1 MNIDFAL
8 LRSFVVLAEELHFAR
23 AAERLYIEQPALSQ
37 RIRRLERRIEVQL
50 FDRDTRNVRLT
61 PAGVEFFKDIRDVLE
76 RFDATVARAQET
88 ASGDRGTIRVAYT
101 FSVGYETLPVLLT
114 SLDTDSGLQAE
125 ALELWEN
132 DVLDA
137 VRRRRQDV
145 GLVRYDPVDPE
156 LASVLIR
163 RERLVLAVPHGHR
176 LATTTDV
183 SLAELSD
190 EQFVIIPRTVAPG
203 YHAVIEQVFAKAGFA
218 PKTVANAVPGSRVMA
233 DLQRNNAVALL
244 PSSAQRVHPEGVA
257 AFLRITEGFANLP
270 VRLVHR
276 EDSNTAVR
284 SFTDRTQQIARE
296 RGWL

>member
-37 RIRRLERRIEVQL
+37 RTRRLERRIAVQL

-61 PAGVEFFKDIRDVLE
+61 PAGVEFLNDIRDVLA
-76 RFDATVARAQET
+76 RFDSAVARAQET

-101 FSVGYETLPVLLT
+101 FSVGYETLPALLT
-114 SLDTDSGLQAE
+114 GLDTDSGLQAE
-125 ALELWEN
+125 ALELWEK

-145 GLVRYDPVDPE
+145 GLVRYDPDDPE

-163 RERLVLAVPHGHR
+163 RERLALAVPHGHH
-176 LATTTDV
+176 LATLMSV
-183 SLAELSD
+183 SLSEVSG
-190 EQFVIIPRTVAPG
+190 EPFVIIPRSVAPG
-203 YHAVIEQVFAKAGFA
+203 YHAVIEKVFARAGFA
-218 PKTVANAVPGSRVMA
+218 PKTVANAVPGSRVMT

-244 PSSAQRVHPEGVA
+244 PMSAQRVHPEGVA
-257 AFLRITEGFANLP
+257 AFLRIEDDFATLP
-270 VRLVHR
+270 VRLIYR
-276 EDSNTAVR
+276 EDSSTAVR
-284 SFTDRTQQIARE
+284 AFADRAQQIARE
-296 RGWL
+296 HHWL

>member
-61 PAGVEFFKDIRDVLE
+61 PAGVEFLKDIRDVLE
-76 RFDATVARAQET
+76 RFDAAVARAQET

-101 FSVGYETLPVLLT
+101 FSVGYETLPVLLAG
-114 SLDTDSGLQAE
+114 LDAGSGLQAE

-176 LATTTDV
+176 LATTTEV
-183 SLAELSD
+183 SLAGLSE

-203 YHAVIEQVFAKAGFA
+203 YHAVIEKVFAKAGFE
-218 PKTVANAVPGSRVMA
+218 PETVANAVPGSRVMA

-257 AFLRITEGFANLP
+257 AFLRIEEDFANLP
-270 VRLVHR
+270 VRLIHR
-276 EDSNTAVR
+276 EDASTAVR
-284 SFTDRTQQIARE
+284 AFADRAQQIARE

>member
-37 RIRRLERRIEVQL
+37 RTRRLERRIAVQL

-61 PAGVEFFKDIRDVLE
+61 PAGEEFLKDIRDVLE
-76 RFDATVARAQET
+76 RFDSAVARAQET

-101 FSVGYETLPVLLT
+101 FSVGYETLPVLLAG
-114 SLDTDSGLQAE
+114 LDADSGLQAE
-125 ALELWEN
+125 ALELWEK
-132 DVLDA
+132 DVLDG

-145 GLVRYDPVDPE
+145 GLVRYDPDDPE

-176 LATTTDV
+176 LAGLTAV
-183 SLAELSD
+183 SLSELSA
-190 EQFVIIPRTVAPG
+190 EPFVIIPRSVAPG
-203 YHAVIEQVFAKAGFA
+203 YHAVIEKIFARAGFE

-233 DLQRNNAVALL
+233 DLPRNNAVALL
-244 PSSAQRVHPEGVA
+244 PTSAQRVHPEGVA
-257 AFLRITEGFANLP
+257 AFLRIDDDFATLP
-270 VRLVHR
+270 VRLIYR
-276 EDSNTAVR
+276 EDASAAVR
-284 SFTDRTQQIARE
+284 AFADRTQKLARAHD
-296 RGWL
+296 WL

>member
-61 PAGVEFFKDIRDVLE
+61 PAGVEFLNDIRDVLA
-76 RFDATVARAQET
+76 RFDAAVARAQQT

-101 FSVGYETLPVLLT
+101 FSVGYETLPVLLA
-114 SLDTDSGLQAE
+114 SLDADSGLRAE

-132 DVLDA
+132 DVLEA
-137 VRRRRQDV
+137 VHRRRQDV
-145 GLVRYDPVDPE
+145 GLVRYDPGDRE

-176 LATTTDV
+176 LATETSV
-183 SLAELSD
+183 SLSGLAGER
-190 EQFVIIPRTVAPG
+190 FVIIPRTVAPG
-203 YHAVIEQVFAKAGFA
+203 YHAVIEKVFAKAGFA

-233 DLQRNNAVALL
+233 DLERNNAVSLL
-244 PSSAQRVHPEGVA
+244 PGSAQRVHPEGVA
-257 AFLRITEGFANLP
+257 AFLRIEEDFANLP
-270 VRLVHR
+270 VRLIHR
-276 EDSNTAVR
+276 EDASKAVR
-284 SFTDRTQQIARE
+284 AFADRAQQIARE
-296 RGWL
+296 KHWL